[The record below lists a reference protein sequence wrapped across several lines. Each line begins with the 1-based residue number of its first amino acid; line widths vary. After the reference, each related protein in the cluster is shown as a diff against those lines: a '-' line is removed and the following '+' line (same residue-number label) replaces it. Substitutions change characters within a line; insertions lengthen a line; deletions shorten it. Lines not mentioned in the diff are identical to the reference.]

1 MTSNSA
7 SVSALLEEGQQSV
20 ADEQTTALAAT
31 TPPVTEVC
39 SEGQTLSAASHESPT
54 VDGSPEAVSGDVPT
68 ATQDEFSPA
77 DSLINAV
84 REVVLKLLTV
94 PMTDSQVAASLNV
107 SVSQARAWLQRLVKE
122 GTRNTRNKPVRSLC
136 VLRLRCLLTL
146 TTRRRCDAWARGG
159 AEPLTSVLNVYESSV
174 SPRPAPWSVAGVE
187 AAGGQLRCGGE
198 QECVGQRDGAGLHE
212 GGLDS
217 V

>member
-1 MTSNSA
+1 M
-7 SVSALLEEGQQSV
+7 
-20 ADEQTTALAAT
+20 
-31 TPPVTEVC
+31 
-39 SEGQTLSAASHESPT
+39 SAASHESPT

-159 AEPLTSVLNVYESSV
+159 AEPLTSVLNVYEIERKSSPCPV
-174 SPRPAPWSVAGVE
+174 VILAGEAERTKDYAVTAASRASGSVTAPGVASAASVAVSRYVWGSMPTSF
-187 AAGGQLRCGGE
+187 A
-198 QECVGQRDGAGLHE
+198 
-212 GGLDS
+212 DS
-217 V
+217 HSV